1 LHTLQPEFAPP
12 PNSDE
17 FHAHHILMLPAY
29 RTRLFATTVRSVIAI
44 QATLW
49 LGGASALAGDAY
61 KWTVQYL
68 VDTSRTVFGRPQTVS
83 PRRNRGLAISPDYKY
98 LYAGYHHSFN
108 NAGEVRR
115 IQIDVAD
122 FERGTVA
129 LLPGILAKGIATDDK
144 GRVYI
149 CDNSAIH
156 VYDAALE
163 TRLLRIPAG
172 IADSVA
178 TAREGA
184 ELVLYGSDRDDG
196 SISRWVVKEN
206 GEGLSGAT
214 LAGFGGSG
222 IFKVPGASDLRGI
235 KVDAKGNLW
244 VVDLKGSKVFKMKP
258 GGQDVRSVAVKG
270 PMDVAIDGKRV
281 LVTRWQERAITV
293 LDDELN
299 VLGNLNVP
307 WEELEL
313 SPFGNN
319 KQGALSGIVMVPG
332 KGFFVSNEAG
342 QTANQKST
350 YGRIDTHSDLI
361 DGKLFRDVF
370 QDDNEPILRA
380 TEVTTAP
387 PP

>member
-1 LHTLQPEFAPP
+1 
-12 PNSDE
+12 
-17 FHAHHILMLPAY
+17 
-29 RTRLFATTVRSVIAI
+29 
-44 QATLW
+44 
-49 LGGASALAGDAY
+49 
-61 KWTVQYL
+61 
-68 VDTSRTVFGRPQTVS
+68 
-83 PRRNRGLAISPDYKY
+83 
-98 LYAGYHHSFN
+98 
-108 NAGEVRR
+108 
-115 IQIDVAD
+115 
-122 FERGTVA
+122 
-129 LLPGILAKGIATDDK
+129 
-144 GRVYI
+144 
-149 CDNSAIH
+149 
-156 VYDAALE
+156 
-163 TRLLRIPAG
+163 
-172 IADSVA
+172 
-178 TAREGA
+178 
-184 ELVLYGSDRDDG
+184 
-196 SISRWVVKEN
+196 
-206 GEGLSGAT
+206 
-214 LAGFGGSG
+214 
-222 IFKVPGASDLRGI
+222 
-235 KVDAKGNLW
+235 
-244 VVDLKGSKVFKMKP
+244 
-258 GGQDVRSVAVKG
+258 
-270 PMDVAIDGKRV
+270 MDVAIDGKRV